1 MNITQEILSDIVVYN
16 KYAKYL
22 PKKQRRETW
31 KELVT
36 RNKEMHQAKFPKLKE
51 EIEIELNFFSE
62 SILPEEVTAD
72 QINKLIKIIE

>member
-1 MNITQEILSDIVVYN
+1 MNISQEILSDIVVYN

-36 RNKEMHQAKFPKLKE
+36 RNKKMHQAKFPNLKD
-51 EIEIELNFFSE
+51 EIE
-62 SILPEEVTAD
+62 D
-72 QINKLIKIIE
+72 LIKCPECGNYFSSDSSCTVCSNK